1 MGIEFL
7 RTKSEQY
14 TQKRDAILLRSDS
27 EMLERLD
34 PDRIVEIFN
43 AKLRDPDTE
52 IRLGF
57 RLLVTF
63 TTDVTAEVSQN
74 ARVIADL
81 LPDDAVRLA
90 GMLKLSEKPSGT
102 LNMLPVS
109 EPDFT
114 GVFKLKAFKAID
126 IRPK

>member
-14 TQKRDAILLRSDS
+14 TQKRDAALLGADC
-27 EMLERLD
+27 EMFERLD
-34 PDRIVEIFN
+34 PDRVIEIFN
-43 AKLRDPDTE
+43 AKLRDPDTQ
-52 IRLGF
+52 IRMGF

-63 TTDVTAEVSQN
+63 TTDFTAEVSQN

-81 LPDDAVRLA
+81 LPGDAARLA
-90 GMLKLSEKPSGT
+90 TMLKQSRKPSGT
-102 LNMLPVS
+102 LNVLPVS

-114 GVFKLKAFKAID
+114 GVFKIKAFNTID
-126 IRPK
+126 IKPK